1 MFANN
6 PHIPSRVLYYGDVN
20 PVEPDV
26 ALGCLGNKDKIKAV
40 FLADA
45 NIFSNNSGPLGVK
58 LTVDTPRH
66 WGGVILC
73 VLLLHIFVFN
83 SGASCSLSFPLPS
96 FPLFLPPGILLG

>member
-6 PHIPSRVLYYGDVN
+6 PHIPSCVLYYGDVN
-20 PVEPDV
+20 PVETDV
-26 ALGCLGNKDKIKAV
+26 ALGCLGNKDKIKAM

-66 WGGVILC
+66 EGRSY
-73 VLLLHIFVFN
+73 FVF
-83 SGASCSLSFPLPS
+83 CSSTFLFLILGLLAPYPSHCLPSLCFFPLGS
-96 FPLFLPPGILLG
+96 C